1 MSILCQVALNPVEVD
16 KAPLF
21 RSLACSKRSVPTP
34 LPREV
39 SLHCWKAIALP
50 LVLELHFV
58 PVTTTRDCDF
68 MLMLRHLLPRNE
80 VHVNV
85 LQNLSFTDSSLW
97 L

>member
-16 KAPLF
+16 KGTPISESGLF
-21 RSLACSKRSVPTP
+21 QEECSDTTSKGG
-34 LPREV
+34 